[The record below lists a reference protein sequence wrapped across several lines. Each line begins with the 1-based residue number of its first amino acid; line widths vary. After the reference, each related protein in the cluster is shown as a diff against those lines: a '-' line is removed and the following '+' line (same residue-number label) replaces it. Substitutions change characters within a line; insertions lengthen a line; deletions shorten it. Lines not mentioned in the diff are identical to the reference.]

1 MPHQSDTVPLLDG
14 RVTLYQREDHSS
26 GKWQCRLRLTTKT
39 GMRYKRLSTGK
50 ADYDEAK
57 DWALAQYFELKGKAD
72 AGVPIFSVKFADVV
86 KSFLTEQKTRMENGD
101 LSEGRYEYQTMVTK
115 AWLVPY
121 FGKMPI
127 NGIKRSDI
135 KAFWNWRINFHKS
148 AEGDRRARK
157 HRRQQ
162 GQSRRVAVQPKSTT
176 LNEERISLGQIFKHA
191 VEQDWLT
198 PAQMPLIELPVK
210 LSPGKREGFT
220 LEEWKQM
227 FYYIRTTWIDSA
239 PSPQKVFA
247 RLRVQIRIYL
257 TINSGLRPPES
268 ANLKW
273 GHIRLDEGIVP
284 DRTVTVLWVHGK
296 GKERY
301 VVAPYVV
308 WHWLERWR
316 KICNEHGIKTRPDD
330 YVFVNEEGEQALFDN
345 AIFTNMLK
353 SKGWSKDL
361 RGENRTLYSLR
372 HTYATFK
379 LLYTGIDVLTL
390 AQYMGTSVRMI
401 EAHYADDL
409 KKRKAHI
416 ILREKWPRMGAES
429 FIGPQ
434 EEEGLPHKKGGM
446 LDMKRFLDQ
455 DYMPQ

>member
-26 GKWQCRLRLTTKT
+26 GKWQCRLRLTTNA

-57 DWALAQYFELKGKAD
+57 DWALARYYELKGKAD
-72 AGVPIFSVKFADVV
+72 AGVPIFSMKFAEVV
-86 KSFLTEQKTRMENGD
+86 KSFLTEQKNRMESGD
-101 LSEGRYEYQTMVTK
+101 LSKGRYEYQQMVTK

-162 GQSRRVAVQPKSTT
+162 GQRRRVAVQPKGTT
-176 LNEERISLGQIFKHA
+176 LNEERISLGQVFKHA
-191 VEQDWLT
+191 VEQEWLA
-198 PAQMPLIELPVK
+198 PAQMPLIEAPVK
-210 LSPGKREGFT
+210 PRPGKREGFT
-220 LEEWKQM
+220 LDEWKQM
-227 FYYIRTTWIDSA
+227 LYHIRTSWIDNA
-239 PSPQKVFA
+239 PSPQKAFA
-247 RLRVQIRIYL
+247 RLRVQIRIYV
-257 TINSGLRPPES
+257 TINSGLRPPE
-268 ANLKW
+268 ATNLKW
-273 GHIRLDEGIVP
+273 GHFRRDRSIVP
-284 DRTVTVLWVHGK
+284 DRTVVLMWVHGK
-296 GKERY
+296 DKERY
-301 VVAPYVV
+301 VVAPIPVMY
-308 WHWLERWR
+308 WLERWQR
-316 KICNEHGIKTRPDD
+316 ICNDHGIKTRPDD
-330 YVFVNEEGEQALFDN
+330 YVFVNEKGEQALFDN
-345 AIFTNMLK
+345 AVFTKMLK
-353 SKGWSKDL
+353 GKGWLKDI

-379 LLYTGIDVLTL
+379 LLYTSIDVLTL

-416 ILREKWPRMGAES
+416 ILREKWPKMRPGDFTGHQES
-429 FIGPQ
+429 G
-434 EEEGLPHKKGGM
+434 EL
-446 LDMKRFLDQ
+446 
-455 DYMPQ
+455 